1 MITASFPGFT
11 PCALYR
17 SNDEKE
23 TFSVMKP
30 AILYYSCRGAT
41 RAEANKRAAVS
52 GADVFEILE
61 AKKRGMFSAFL
72 SGCPQ
77 ALGRKAS
84 AIRPLAIDWSLYD
97 SVTLMAPVWAGHP
110 APAFNAA
117 LELIP
122 KDKVLHVVLV
132 SGGGETPKSK
142 DVTIDLLRKRGYS
155 LASYEDVRSSPPS
168 R

>member
-1 MITASFPGFT
+1 
-11 PCALYR
+11 
-17 SNDEKE
+17 
-23 TFSVMKP
+23 MKP
-30 AILYYSCRGAT
+30 AILYYSFGGAT
-41 RAEANKRAAVS
+41 RAEAAKRAEAS
-52 GADVFEILE
+52 GADKFEIAE
-61 AKKRGMFSAFL
+61 AKKRGLFSAFL

-84 AIRPLAIDWSLYD
+84 AIQPLAIDWSQYD

-122 KDKVLHVVLV
+122 KDKPLYVVLC

-142 DVTIDLLRKRGYS
+142 EGTIDMLRKQGYS
-155 LASYEDVRSSPPS
+155 LASYEDIQTTPAKR
-168 R
+168 

>member
-1 MITASFPGFT
+1 
-11 PCALYR
+11 
-17 SNDEKE
+17 
-23 TFSVMKP
+23 MKP
-30 AILYYSCRGAT
+30 AILYYSFGGAT
-41 RAEANKRAAVS
+41 RAEASKRAAVS

-84 AIRPLAIDWSLYD
+84 VIRPLEIDWSLYD

-122 KDKVLHVVLV
+122 KDKMLHIVLC

-142 DVTIDLLRKRGYS
+142 EGTIDMLRKLGYALS
-155 LASYEDVRSSPPS
+155 SYEDVRTAP
-168 R
+168 RAK